1 MPARDRERLRTDA
14 DSRVDR
20 DRNPTVARRHEEL
33 VVGVEVELLTERRAV
48 DAVVRVTPWDLR
60 EPGGGGGFG
69 GRVARHLI
77 DHTATEGDDRGIV
90 DGDETHGRRSLDQD
104 LVARAEPLLALGARM
119 PAPPAVPG
127 IPVQVGL
134 RAERPRFVGRERRRV
149 HGLAQRASPGIDNL
163 HIRSRGEDDVIVD
176 GRPYVRDVPSF
187 DGRGGLVGRVEA
199 RACPRAPGEGEGEL
213 DRDRCGHGS
222 SKVRR
227 GRMVHLTSADPS
239 ASRSPRPLVPKDP
252 MRSFLRK
259 GAAAPAVVLGLLTL
273 APMLGCG
280 KTSGRR
286 ALGNLLPEPAARLGV
301 RLKRMVVKPR
311 TALATYAD
319 IESLPKHM
327 VGEIVRGALHANP
340 RPAGPHAVTASA
352 LGEELGPPF
361 RRGRGGP
368 GGWVILDEPELHLA
382 EEIVV
387 PDLAGWRRERH
398 VDFEAAYFA
407 DAPDWLCEVLSKS
420 TEALD
425 RTEKMPLYATHHV
438 LHVWL
443 ANPTVKTLEVYRLD
457 GSTYR
462 RVAAFAGDAMVRAE
476 PFDAVELDLSALW
489 TP

>member
-1 MPARDRERLRTDA
+1 M
-14 DSRVDR
+14 
-20 DRNPTVARRHEEL
+20 
-33 VVGVEVELLTERRAV
+33 
-48 DAVVRVTPWDLR
+48 
-60 EPGGGGGFG
+60 
-69 GRVARHLI
+69 
-77 DHTATEGDDRGIV
+77 
-90 DGDETHGRRSLDQD
+90 
-104 LVARAEPLLALGARM
+104 
-119 PAPPAVPG
+119 
-127 IPVQVGL
+127 
-134 RAERPRFVGRERRRV
+134 
-149 HGLAQRASPGIDNL
+149 
-163 HIRSRGEDDVIVD
+163 
-176 GRPYVRDVPSF
+176 
-187 DGRGGLVGRVEA
+187 
-199 RACPRAPGEGEGEL
+199 
-213 DRDRCGHGS
+213 
-222 SKVRR
+222 
-227 GRMVHLTSADPS
+227 
-239 ASRSPRPLVPKDP
+239 
-252 MRSFLRK
+252 
-259 GAAAPAVVLGLLTL
+259 AA
-273 APMLGCG
+273 
-280 KTSGRR
+280 
-286 ALGNLLPEPAARLGV
+286 
-301 RLKRMVVKPR
+301 KPR

-398 VDFEAAYFA
+398 VDFEAAHFV

-443 ANPTVKTLEVYRLD
+443 ANPIVKTLEVYRLD